1 MLIRDLQEQVVHANE
16 VNQDLEKARNDLL
29 QERDRLLQEEESLTV
44 AAERVG
50 EQ

>member
-1 MLIRDLQEQVVHANE
+1 MHANE

-44 AAERVG
+44 AGERVG

>member
-1 MLIRDLQEQVVHANE
+1 MVHANE

-44 AAERVG
+44 AGERVG

>member
-1 MLIRDLQEQVVHANE
+1 MHANE
-16 VNQDLEKARNDLL
+16 VNQDLEKARNDIL

>member
-1 MLIRDLQEQVVHANE
+1 MHANE

-29 QERDRLLQEEESLTV
+29 QERDRLLQDEESLTV

>member
-1 MLIRDLQEQVVHANE
+1 MHANE

-44 AAERVG
+44 AG
-50 EQ
+50 EIVSEQ

>member
-1 MLIRDLQEQVVHANE
+1 MVHANE

>member
-1 MLIRDLQEQVVHANE
+1 MVHANE

-44 AAERVG
+44 AG
-50 EQ
+50 EIVSEQ